1 MKRVGGIGNF
11 NPNESRTMTKVINRK
26 TKLVLKIDCCITYF
40 LQAADSA
47 GIDID
52 QDMALID
59 YTNGVIEFEG
69 NDDSFLN
76 VLKGKL

>member
-1 MKRVGGIGNF
+1 MGNF
-11 NPNESRTMTKVINRK
+11 NPKRKNDMIKIVNRK
-26 TKLVLKIDCCITYF
+26 TGLVLKMDCCITYF

-69 NDDSFLN
+69 NNDTFIN
-76 VLKGKL
+76 IMKGKL

>member
-1 MKRVGGIGNF
+1 
-11 NPNESRTMTKVINRK
+11 MTKVINRK
-26 TKLVLKIDCCITYF
+26 TGLVLKLDCCISYF

-52 QDMALID
+52 HDMALLD
-59 YTNGVIEFEG
+59 YSKGVIEFEG

-76 VLKGKL
+76 VMKGKL